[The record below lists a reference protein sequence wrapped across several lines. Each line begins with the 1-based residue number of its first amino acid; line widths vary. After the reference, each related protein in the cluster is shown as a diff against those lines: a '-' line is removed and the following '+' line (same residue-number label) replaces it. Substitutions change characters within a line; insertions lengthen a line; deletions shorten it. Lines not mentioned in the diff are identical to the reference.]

1 MFRIH
6 LFGEFRIENDQ
17 GQPLK
22 LGIRK
27 AQLLLAHLLLHPG
40 QLRPR
45 ERLVDLFWPE
55 SEEAKAE
62 RSLNQTIY
70 VLRNL
75 LEPKGTPKGAY
86 LITKQ
91 RAVQFNSDSDVW
103 VDIHEFESL
112 LKKSE
117 QATAQ
122 EQIELLNQATS
133 LYQGDLLEG
142 SYDDWCL
149 EARES
154 FRTLYI
160 NGLKTLIDH
169 HASQNEFDVAIDYAK
184 QSLSKDPFQEET
196 HRQLMYLYSASG
208 DRASALRQ
216 YQELKQM
223 LRDELEVEPLPE
235 TIALYEEIKGRS
247 ATSKLDEL
255 VQQIQ
260 PLQTQALGSIFVN
273 RAEELT
279 QFAQAWTSM
288 SSGQGQAIW
297 ISGEAGVGKSRLV
310 QECLNYAKR
319 QQAVTIKGRCYE
331 MEGALPY
338 QPLIE
343 AIRNSLSRLP
353 EKVLLQVPERA
364 VCELLKLVPE
374 FEKTFP
380 ALEPSTI
387 LEAPEQERSRL
398 FQAVVQFFSV
408 ISKHQPLILFLDDLQ
423 WVDDSTLQFAHYLT
437 RNLSGLP
444 MLFLAVYRD
453 VEVNENHPLF
463 PTLQHLTRDHLIQH
477 WQLQPLNVEDTSSLV
492 EGLLNTDQLQ
502 AFSQS
507 IYSESKGLPFFTE
520 ELVKSLIESGMLT
533 RNEQG
538 QWQSTT
544 DQIPETAVPSSI
556 RALVGT
562 RLRRL
567 NRNSRQ
573 VLEIAATVGK
583 SFTFDLMLQTM
594 GPWQVELMKPI
605 EELLW
610 ARFLF
615 EENGRYQFNHDLVRQ
630 VIYEDLPPERCRQ
643 FHLRLGET
651 LEEIYEDDPRNVVIL
666 GDIAQHYHKANK
678 TRKALEYALKAG
690 QQIWYKT
697 YAKDEALHLY
707 LRAVELAESLKA
719 KDKQMLAYKGLG
731 EIYATTDEYEKGLE
745 YSTKAL
751 DLSESDEERTDIY
764 CTIARVY
771 HYQQDIE
778 QALAYCQKALDEL
791 GAASDSLQAAKAYG
805 YASSFLNWLSRFD
818 ESIDYCEKALG
829 ILGKHPNE
837 NLKVLVLSQLGHA
850 HSGNG
855 NDEQALD
862 YLTEA
867 AKLSE
872 KIGDPE
878 SIIQSFFRLAIAH
891 YNKGD
896 LDEAISSWSKS
907 LNTIEAI
914 GDRHRDEAIMHNW
927 LTLTYMRHGDF
938 EQALNHA
945 EKQLEKNSIAQE
957 TVSIA
962 NSYGMLGCLYDETKQ
977 AEKSKQ
983 CFKKAIELAPENG
996 RMHQGVILSYLCM
1009 NKAEKAIEWLE
1020 NSEDFLETRQIQHL
1034 NSCPIFTPA
1043 FEIFRISEAFQTLLK
1058 NQIKSTE

>member
-1 MFRIH
+1 MFHIH
-6 LFGEFRIENDQ
+6 LFGEFCIEDDQ

-45 ERLVDLFWPE
+45 ERLVDLFWPDA
-55 SEEAKAE
+55 EEAKAE

-103 VDIHEFESL
+103 VDIHKFESL
-112 LKKSE
+112 LKKSD
-117 QATAQ
+117 QATDQ
-122 EQIELLNQATS
+122 EQIELLNQATA

-169 HASQNEFDVAIDYAK
+169 HAAQNEFDVAIDYAK

-196 HRQLMYLYSASG
+196 HRQLMYLHSASG
-208 DRASALRQ
+208 DRAAALRQ
-216 YQELKQM
+216 YQELEQM
-223 LRDELEVEPLPE
+223 LQDELEVEPLPE

-273 RAEELT
+273 RTEELT

-288 SSGQGQAIW
+288 TSGQGQAIW

-310 QECLNYAKR
+310 QECLDYAKR
-319 QQAVTIKGRCYE
+319 QQAITIKGRCYE

-353 EKVLLQVPERA
+353 EEVLSQVPERA

-374 FEKTFP
+374 FEQTFP
-380 ALEPSTI
+380 ALNPSTI

-408 ISKHQPLILFLDDLQ
+408 ISTHQPLILFLDDLQ

-453 VEVNENHPLF
+453 VEVNEDHPLY
-463 PTLQHLTRDHLIQH
+463 PTLQHLTRDHLIHH

-502 AFSQS
+502 TFSQS

-520 ELVKSLIESGMLT
+520 ELVKSLIEAGTLT
-533 RNEQG
+533 QDEQG
-538 QWQSTT
+538 RWQSNT

-567 NRNSRQ
+567 NRTSRQ
-573 VLEIAATVGK
+573 VLEIASTVGK

-610 ARFLF
+610 ARFLY

-630 VIYEDLPPERCRQ
+630 VIYGDLPPERCRQ

-651 LEEIYEDDPRNVVIL
+651 LEEIYEDDPRNVSIL
-666 GDIAQHYHKANK
+666 GDIAQHFHKASK
-678 TRKALEYALKAG
+678 TKKALEYALKAG
-690 QQIWYKT
+690 QQIWHKT

-707 LRAVELAESLKA
+707 LRAVELAESLEA
-719 KDKQMLAYKGLG
+719 KDKLMLAYKGLG

-751 DLSESDEERTDIY
+751 DLSDSDEERTDIY

-771 HYQQDIE
+771 HYQQNIE

-791 GAASDSLQAAKAYG
+791 GDASDSLQAAKAYG

-829 ILGKHPNE
+829 ILEKHPNE

-850 HSGNG
+850 HSGSG

-867 AKLSE
+867 AKLSR

-878 SIIQSFFRLAIAH
+878 SMIQSYFRLALAH
-891 YNKGD
+891 FNNHN
-896 LDEAISSWSKS
+896 LDEAVDAWTSALKT
-907 LNTIEAI
+907 LQNI
-914 GDRHRDEAIMHNW
+914 GNRHGDEAIMYNW
-927 LTLTYMRHGDF
+927 LTMALMRKRDF
-938 EQALNHA
+938 EQALGHA
-945 EKQLEKNSIAQE
+945 GKYLEKSMIVEKTESTA
-957 TVSIA
+957 SAFGI
-962 NSYGMLGCLYDETKQ
+962 LGCLYD
-977 AEKSKQ
+977 ALDMPEKSDEA
-983 CFKKAIELAPENG
+983 FEKASQLSPKNG
-996 RMHQGVILSYLCM
+996 KVHQGMIIAYLCM
-1009 NKAEKAIEWLE
+1009 DMAEKASDSLA
-1020 NSEDFLETRQIQHL
+1020 SCKDFLEAHQIQYL
-1034 NSCPIFTPA
+1034 NTCPAYTPA
-1043 FEIFRISEAFQTLLK
+1043 FEIFRK
-1058 NQIKSTE
+1058 NKLFKELVAKQ